1 MVVSLPTDTNT
12 EFERRY
18 RMTLN
23 VNGLVTTAILALV
36 ALSFFVENSTT
47 YAADPTLVYGL
58 WIAMVGA
65 ALGIVVYRRAKFSAM
80 RLQAVAD
87 ARGTTGLIASL
98 QHTTVI
104 IALVCL
110 AITVMGFVITFLL
123 GDLYPSWWRAGV
135 VRGAFISALLLFAC
149 YPRRKAWQQTVAS
162 FIPATQAATKG
173 FAG

>member
-1 MVVSLPTDTNT
+1 MVVSPPIDTNT

-23 VNGLVTTAILALV
+23 VNGLVTTAILTLV
-36 ALSFFVENSTT
+36 ALSFFVENSTS
-47 YAADPTLVYGL
+47 YAPDPNLVYAL

-65 ALGIVVYRRAKFSAM
+65 ALGIVVYRRGKFSAM

-123 GDLYPSWWRAGV
+123 GDLYPLWRAGV

-149 YPRRKAWQQTVAS
+149 YPRRQAWQRTVAS
-162 FIPATQAATKG
+162 FTPATQAATKG
-173 FAG
+173 LAG